1 MIDVTKFK
9 PNTVYVTYIA
19 ATPDAV
25 WRALTESEFTRQYF
39 SGHTIEIEPR
49 AGGSFILRMP
59 DGRVNIRGTVV
70 EWSPPRRFSCTWVVE
85 WDENMRRLPPCLVTY
100 DIEQAGGAVRLTMT
114 ESHDWDIPEAILSGG
129 RSGWP
134 AILSGLKS
142 LLETGKPLAIEMQP
156 PREML
161 EALREIDFNALK

>member
-114 ESHDWDIPEAILSGG
+114 ESHDWDIPEAILAGTVRAEVDGHMLTSTDAIPLD
-129 RSGWP
+129 WTAQAQTLLP
-134 AILSGLKS
+134 AAS
-142 LLETGKPLAIEMQP
+142 A
-156 PREML
+156 
-161 EALREIDFNALK
+161 